1 MLKITAGRQTVSD
14 HVRPPDLIGI
24 PPGFLPSSLD
34 ALFFAR
40 RPLLLLFNCWPCLS
54 IAMSATK
61 AESQKIFEKLKL
73 KPANKVRR
81 DPSIYRNLL
90 D

>member
-1 MLKITAGRQTVSD
+1 MLQITTGRQTVSD

-24 PPGFLPSSLD
+24 PPGFLSGCLY
-34 ALFFAR
+34 ALFSFTF
-40 RPLLLLFNCWPCLS
+40 PLLLLFKCWSCPT